1 MKQRI
6 KDIEKLAEAY
16 DNVVEALENAI
27 IGAVDKFGSK
37 GLDTTPVSVEGEIT
51 AMYYKEPIEN
61 AFGCVDAI
69 KVKDG
74 SLMVHTM
81 YTKLGT
87 DATYDGGWQKV
98 GGLDSNILRIPQLL
112 EIARH
117 IGHYTF

>member
-6 KDIEKLAEAY
+6 KDIEKLAEEY

-27 IGAVDKFGSK
+27 IGVVSEYGSK
-37 GLDTTPVSVEGEIT
+37 ELDTTPVSVEDEIT
-51 AMYYKEPIEN
+51 AMYYKEPIEY

-81 YTKLGT
+81 YTQLGS
-87 DATYDGGWQKV
+87 DVTYDDGWQRV
-98 GGLDSNILRIPQLL
+98 GGFDSNILRIPQLL

>member
-6 KDIEKLAEAY
+6 KDIEKLAEEY

-27 IGAVDKFGSK
+27 IGVVSEYGSK
-37 GLDTTPVSVEGEIT
+37 GLDTTPVSVEDEIT
-51 AMYYKEPIEN
+51 AMYYKEPIEY

-81 YTKLGT
+81 YTQLGS
-87 DATYDGGWQKV
+87 DVTYDDGWQKV
-98 GGLDSNILRIPQLL
+98 GGFDSNILRMPQLL